1 MISLRDD
8 LILRLRYVLNYCDLH
23 MFVHPA
29 ADSVV
34 SVDAAFIVLH
44 PAIRTCVNAE
54 GRKRGSV
61 TQRAYRK
68 NLLSKSSAKGRN
80 LDLVAKRP
88 IGV

>member
-8 LILRLRYVLNYCDLH
+8 LILPLRYVLNYCDLH

-54 GRKRGSV
+54 GRERGSV
-61 TQRAYRK
+61 TQQAYRISSF
-68 NLLSKSSAKGRN
+68 SKSSAKCRS
-80 LDLVAKRP
+80 LDLVAKGP
-88 IGV
+88 NGV